1 MLVLLSLIGAGGL
14 ALVGAGLL
22 WAGAMLVV
30 LVRGMIQSLPAP
42 VAAAANPGAGRV
54 PALARLATWRDLGAG
69 AGPLLAVL
77 LLPVVPASLLYG
89 AAAVLVAI
97 SAAGVAGKRA

>member
-1 MLVLLSLIGAGGL
+1 M
-14 ALVGAGLL
+14 
-22 WAGAMLVV
+22 
-30 LVRGMIQSLPAP
+30 PAP
-42 VAAAANPGAGRV
+42 VTAAANPGAARV

-77 LLPVVPASLLYG
+77 LLQALPASLLYG
-89 AAAVLVAI
+89 AAAALVAI